1 MALHIGDD
9 PHSVS
14 DRRVSSRRVPPVPV
28 DLTARLAP
36 VATALARAPRPWQP
50 ADRMPAG
57 VHEAILASGLWKLW
71 VPRHKGGLEQALPAA
86 LALFE
91 QAASLDGSLGF
102 ALAIGTGGGLFAA
115 YLPAATATEIFAPPE
130 ALIAGSGAPTGTAT
144 STEGGYIVDGEW
156 RYASLVHAATW
167 ITASVRVVGEERVI
181 AVAVPVE
188 QVEILDTWD
197 AYALAGTDSHD
208 IRMHGV
214 HVPAARVFDLSRPP
228 RLDGTLYRFDFMAL
242 AASAFAAV
250 AVGIARG
257 AVTTQRQRLA
267 AAAACEG
274 SATARLARAT
284 SLQRSAWR
292 MLSGS
297 VADAWRRLDRQACLP
312 APVVRDLRLAAVE
325 ATRQSVAAVDQLAEI
340 AGMQLLAAD
349 DPLSRAWRDVH
360 GVAQHA
366 LVSVAREA
374 ELGAALLGEGT

>member
-1 MALHIGDD
+1 MAVHIGDD
-9 PHSVS
+9 FHTAFDSP
-14 DRRVSSRRVPPVPV
+14 VSSPRIQPVPA
-28 DLTARLAP
+28 DLMARLAP
-36 VATALARAPRPWQP
+36 VATALAGAPRSWQP
-50 ADRMPAG
+50 ADRLPAS
-57 VHEAILASGLWKLW
+57 VHQAILATGLWKLW
-71 VPRHKGGLEQALPAA
+71 VPRCEGGLEHALPAA

-144 STEGGYIVDGEW
+144 PTAGGYIVDGEW

-167 ITASVRVVGEERVI
+167 ITASVRILGEERVI
-181 AVAVPVE
+181 AVAVPVA

-197 AYALAGTDSHD
+197 AQALAGTDSHD
-208 IRMHGV
+208 IRMRGV

-228 RLDGTLYRFDFMAL
+228 RLDGALYRFDFMAL

-267 AAAACEG
+267 AAAAREG

-297 VADAWRRLDRQACLP
+297 VADAWRRLDRQVCLP

-366 LVSVAREA
+366 LVCVAREA
-374 ELGAALLGEGT
+374 ELGAALLGEGA